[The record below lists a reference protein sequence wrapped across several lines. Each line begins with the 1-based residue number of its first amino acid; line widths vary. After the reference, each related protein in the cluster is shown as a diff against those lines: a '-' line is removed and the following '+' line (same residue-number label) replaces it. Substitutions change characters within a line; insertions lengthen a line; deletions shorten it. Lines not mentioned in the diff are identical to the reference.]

1 VVKNEKLSGGKL
13 LCKVFKTKQLQMPLK
28 IIDQNILL
36 RRSGLRRTGKK
47 MKDCSTKN
55 TKKKDKERVTELR

>member
-28 IIDQNILL
+28 IIDQ
-36 RRSGLRRTGKK
+36 KK
-47 MKDCSTKN
+47 QEN
-55 TKKKDKERVTELR
+55 E

>member
-28 IIDQNILL
+28 IIDQKKQENE
-36 RRSGLRRTGKK
+36 GL
-47 MKDCSTKN
+47 
-55 TKKKDKERVTELR
+55 